1 MCAHRAAA
9 AAAASE
15 DVLVDV
21 GPDTCGCELGIMN
34 RSMKRVAGGVVGCRN
49 HSTSGQ
55 SMGEVHHV
63 GIAV

>member
-1 MCAHRAAA
+1 M
-9 AAAASE
+9 
-15 DVLVDV
+15 LVDV